1 MSIDQAKAQ
10 VAKIKKSAQT
20 DERWKHE
27 EDKTILTDEFK
38 AGIDRLFSTL
48 EAIFPAWRVSMKD
61 DKSIASVK
69 LLWAEELMRYYKKTG
84 QRPNLKQ
91 GVSIAKRSE
100 SDFFPSIGKFLSWC
114 EQDDGENGPQAMLR
128 RFNRGGDALTYI
140 EQVTRSRC
148 GYKAKRMPQD
158 KGDALFLKTLK
169 EVKGGSI
176 KDRPLAIENKSNPN
190 KTIFTKREN
199 QAEINNAGLA
209 SLPKID

>member
-1 MSIDQAKAQ
+1 MSIEQAKSQ
-10 VAKIKKSAQT
+10 VAKIQQSAKT
-20 DERWKHE
+20 DRWKHE
-27 EDKTILTDEFK
+27 EPVIQITKAQAESTDR
-38 AGIDRLFSTL
+38 IITTL
-48 EAIFPAWRVSMKD
+48 QAVFPGWRASMKSNSEIVNI
-61 DKSIASVK
+61 KRI
-69 LLWAEELMRYYKKTG
+69 WAEEIIKTKHTTGNWPNIANGIEVAKK
-84 QRPNLKQ
+84 
-91 GVSIAKRSE
+91 SE

-114 EQDDGENGPQAMLR
+114 EQDDSENGPQAMLR
-128 RFNRGGDALTYI
+128 RFNRGGEALTYI

-148 GYKAKRMPQD
+148 GYKAKRMPQE